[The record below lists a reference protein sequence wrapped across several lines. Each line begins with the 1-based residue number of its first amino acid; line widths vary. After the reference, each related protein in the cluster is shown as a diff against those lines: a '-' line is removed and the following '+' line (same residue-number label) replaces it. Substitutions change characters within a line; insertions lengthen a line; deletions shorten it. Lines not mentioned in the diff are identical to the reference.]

1 MHGSPLSYR
10 VWAFAFYLMASHPKG
25 MSSVQLHKCLGITQK
40 TAWFLA
46 HRIRD
51 AYADGGFAFHG
62 PVEVDE
68 TYVGGKEKNKHHDKK
83 LAAGG
88 HGGKVPVVG
97 MKDRETNRVS
107 AAVSLVVDRDHLHT
121 FIEGRIIEGA
131 AVYTDDLPAY
141 DGFPH
146 HQSVNH
152 SAKQY
157 VDGEVHTNGIE
168 SFWAILKRGIIGV
181 YHHVS
186 PKHLPRYLLEF
197 TGRYNRKGLS
207 IWHQMDCLADGVFVG
222 RRLSYR
228 ALVG

>member
-1 MHGSPLSYR
+1 M
-10 VWAFAFYLMASHPKG
+10 
-25 MSSVQLHKCLGITQK
+25 
-40 TAWFLA
+40 
-46 HRIRD
+46 
-51 AYADGGFAFHG
+51 
-62 PVEVDE
+62 DE
-68 TYVGGKEKNKHHDKK
+68 TYVGGKEKNKHANKR
-83 LAAGG
+83 LYAGRG
-88 HGGKVPVVG
+88 PVGKVPVVG

-121 FIEGRIIEGA
+121 FIRGRIVEGA

-146 HQSVNH
+146 HRSVNH

-157 VDGEVHTNGIE
+157 VDGDVHTNGIE
-168 SFWAILKRGIIGV
+168 SFWAVLKRGIIGV

-207 IWHQMDCLADGVFVG
+207 IWHQMDCLADGVFAGGWLPYRVLVDPGPVG
-222 RRLSYR
+222 SL
-228 ALVG
+228 